1 MSARSIVDQ
10 TRYINLP
17 VDLHILPWETWRMH
31 FVPFHEAI
39 NHSQEHVQY
48 QKNWAP
54 KIAL

>member
-1 MSARSIVDQ
+1 MSARSNVDQ

-17 VDLHILPWETWRMH
+17 VDLHISTWETWRMR
-31 FVPFHEAI
+31 FVLSGEAI
-39 NHSQEHVQY
+39 DHSQDHVQY